1 MGGTLSLLKT
11 VMDILYPRRC
21 AICGEIVSLRGELA
35 CPGCKTK
42 LNIIKEPRCK
52 KCSKPIESD
61 EKEYCHDCEKKHFHY
76 VKGYSLWVYDANMKK
91 SISDFKFRGRK
102 EYGEF
107 YIRELINHYKNE
119 ILNIKPDALIPIPIH
134 RSKKIQRG
142 YNQAE
147 IIAKGIGKELGIPVI
162 DNLLIRDKKTLP
174 QKQLNDKERLKNLE
188 KAFSFSNEVGET
200 NRNIL
205 RRVLLVDDIYTTGS
219 TIEACTNILLGNT
232 IEEVYFISI
241 CIGKGY

>member
-1 MGGTLSLLKT
+1 MGGTVLKSL
-11 VMDILYPRRC
+11 MDILYPRRC
-21 AICGEIVSLRGELA
+21 AICGEIVSTRGALA
-35 CPGCKTK
+35 CPDCKDKLTK
-42 LNIIKEPRCK
+42 INEPRCK
-52 KCSKPIESD
+52 KCSKPIESE

-76 VKGYSLWVYDANMKK
+76 IKGFSIWVYDSNMKK
-91 SISDFKFRGRK
+91 SISDFKFHGRR
-102 EYGEF
+102 EYGDF
-107 YIRELINHYKNE
+107 YVHEVINRYKNE

-134 RSKKIQRG
+134 RTKKVQRG

-147 IIAKGIGKELGIPVI
+147 ILAKGIGKELGIPVLA
-162 DNLLIRDKKTLP
+162 NLLIRDKKTLP

-205 RRVLLVDDIYTTGS
+205 RKVILVDDIYTTGS
-219 TIEACTNILLGNT
+219 TIEACTNILLCNK